1 MARHRHLALLF
12 AAVAASAVMLAP
24 AAANAGSKAIAQ
36 SDRLI
41 LKRNYEQSAAV
52 LMAAARIGDAEAQ
65 YRLGN
70 LHLIGLGV
78 ARDLTKAR
86 RLLTQSAAA
95 GNRKAQRLLGR
106 IDTPSPTR
114 TSAIARPEKG
124 DREVFVPPVK
134 PGGRDGAG
142 NSWLVRA
149 SARGQT
155 LALASL
161 ASSENA
167 SAKPLLAAAAAGH
180 ADAALLLIRSGAPI
194 DAADS
199 AGRTALMLAA
209 ASRSPVLTASLLAV
223 GADAGL
229 RDVRGETALHHAIRR
244 CSVEAAAALLRSSK
258 LPPEALPGPP
268 YLHLA
273 LQHCLAA
280 PLIEGLLP
288 SAESSGADGMGR
300 SALWYAASNG
310 RTQVIRQLIA
320 EGAGVS
326 LADADGMTPLHAAA
340 QRCHAGTL
348 EALLQANADANAAT
362 PGGDTPLMLAAANNC
377 KEGVARLIA
386 SGATIDAVN
395 GQRDTALLLAVA
407 RSNPDATRLLLAA
420 GADKSA
426 RNSRR
431 ETPFSI
437 AERLGRADILN
448 ILASP

>member
-41 LKRNYEQSAAV
+41 LKRNYKKSAAV
-52 LMAAARIGDAEAQ
+52 LLAAARTGDAEAQ

-106 IDTPSPTR
+106 IDTPSPAR
-114 TSAIARPEKG
+114 TGAVVRLEKG
-124 DREVFVPPVK
+124 GRTVFVPPVK
-134 PGGRDGAG
+134 AASRDGAG

-167 SAKPLLAAAAAGH
+167 SATPLLTAAAAGH

-194 DAADS
+194 NAADS
-199 AGRTALMLAA
+199 AGRTALMLAS
-209 ASRSPVLTASLLAV
+209 ASRSPVLTASLLAS
-223 GADAGL
+223 GADAGR
-229 RDVRGETALHHAIRR
+229 RDAHGETALHHAIRR
-244 CSVEAAAALLRSSK
+244 CNLEAAAAVLRNSK
-258 LPPEALPGPP
+258 LPAEARPGPP

-273 LQHCLAA
+273 LQHCRAA
-280 PLIEGLLP
+280 PLVAALL
-288 SAESSGADGMGR
+288 SYAGSNAADGMGR
-300 SALWYAASNG
+300 NALWYAASKG
-310 RTQVIRQLIA
+310 QTGAAQQLIGGGA
-320 EGAGVS
+320 EVS
-326 LADADGMTPLHAAA
+326 LADAGGMTPLHAAA
-340 QRCHAGTL
+340 QRCHVDTL
-348 EALLQANADANAAT
+348 DVLLRANADANAAT
-362 PGGDTPLMLAAANNC
+362 PGGDTPLMLAAAANC
-377 KEGVARLIA
+377 KAGVARLIA
-386 SGATIDAVN
+386 AGATIDAAN
-395 GQRDTALLLAVA
+395 GQGDTALLLASA
-407 RSNPDATRLLLAA
+407 RSSPEGARLLLAA
-420 GADKSA
+420 GADRSV

-431 ETPFSI
+431 ETPLSI
-437 AERLGRADILN
+437 AERLGRAGILN